1 MERNPEFVHH
11 VFSRIAPRYVAAN
24 HILSLGIDI
33 LWRKTVV
40 QIVSAW
46 SPARLL
52 DVATGTGDLA
62 LALAKKLPDTQITGT
77 DFCQPMLD
85 IAAHR
90 GVKNIVLADAL
101 HLPMEDGSFDA
112 LTVAFGLRNM
122 EDYSR
127 VLAEFRRVLV
137 PGGHLLILDFSM
149 PEGVLGT
156 LYRPYLHH
164 ILPRIAGWLTK
175 NPEAYTY
182 LGDSIESFPRGEAML
197 SLLKDCGYENAV
209 CRRLSFGIASIY
221 TAHTLEV

>member
-1 MERNPEFVHH
+1 MERDPEFVHH
-11 VFSRIAPRYVAAN
+11 AFSRIAPRYVAAN

-62 LALAKKLPDTQITGT
+62 LALAKKLPDTQVTGT

-85 IAAHR
+85 IAARR

-127 VLAEFRRVLV
+127 ALAEFRRVLV

-149 PEGVLGT
+149 PEGILGT
-156 LYRPYLHH
+156 LYRPYLHR
-164 ILPRIAGWLTK
+164 ILPRIAGLLTK
-175 NPEAYTY
+175 NPEAYSY
-182 LGDSIESFPRGEAML
+182 LGDSIEAFPRGEAML

-209 CRRLSFGIASIY
+209 FRRLSFGIASIY
-221 TAHTLEV
+221 TAHTPEV

>member
-11 VFSRIAPRYVAAN
+11 AFSRIAPRYVAAN

-33 LWRKTVV
+33 LWRKKVVRTV
-40 QIVSAW
+40 SEW

-62 LALAKKLPDTQITGT
+62 LELAKKLPDARITGT

-85 IAAHR
+85 IAARR
-90 GVKNIVLADAL
+90 GLKDIVLADAL
-101 HLPMEDGSFDA
+101 HLPMEDSTFDV

-122 EDYSR
+122 ENYAR
-127 VLAEFRRVLV
+127 ALAEFRRVLT

-149 PEGVLGT
+149 PEGILGT

-164 ILPRIAGWLTK
+164 ILPRIAGRLTK
-175 NPEAYTY
+175 NPEAYSY
-182 LGDSIESFPRGEAML
+182 LGDSIEAFPRGEAML
-197 SLLKDCGYENAV
+197 SLLKECGYEDTV

-221 TAHTLEV
+221 TAHTPAV